1 MRVFL
6 TGATGFIGQRLALAL
21 RQLDHEVV
29 ALVRRPQA
37 AQALVDAGVQLAPGD
52 LTHRDSIRAGMQRAD
67 AVIHTAA
74 WYKVGVRDSSPAYP
88 TNVQGTRF
96 VLEAMRDLGIP
107 RGIYTSTVGVN
118 SDTHGVMADEDY
130 RHTGPWLSHYERTKW
145 QAHYEVAQPLIEQ
158 GLPLIILMPGLVYG
172 PGDQGPTHD
181 FMVDFLRRRLPMAPR
196 RTAFSWAHVDDIV
209 QGHVRA
215 LEAARPGQTYLLTGP
230 SHTMQEAIE
239 TLSQLTG
246 LRGPAWKPRP
256 STVRALAAVLG
267 VVGNLAPLPPMMTA
281 EVVRGIAGNTY
292 IGDSSKA
299 QREFG
304 FAPRSLREG
313 MRQTVSWEMRRLG
326 MPIPPALEAEPVPQR
341 DA

>member
-6 TGATGFIGQRLALAL
+6 TGATGFIGQRLAVAL
-21 RQLDHEVV
+21 RKLDHDVV

-37 AQALVDAGVQLAPGD
+37 AQSLVDAGVQLAAGD
-52 LTHRDSIRAGMQRAD
+52 LTDRDSIRAGMQGAE

-88 TNVQGTRF
+88 TNVTGTRF
-96 VLEAMRDLGIP
+96 VLEAMRDLGIS
-107 RGIYTSTVGVN
+107 RGVYTSTVAVN
-118 SDTHGVMADEDY
+118 SDTHGVAADEDY
-130 RHTGPWLSHYERTKW
+130 RHDGPWLSHYERTKW
-145 QAHYEVAQPLIEQ
+145 QAHYEVAQPMIEQ

-181 FMVDFLRRRLPMAPR
+181 FMVDFLRRRLPMAPQ

-209 QGHVRA
+209 QGHVQA
-215 LEAARPGQTYLLTGP
+215 LESARPGQTYLLTGP
-230 SHTMQEAIE
+230 SHTMQQAIDILTE
-239 TLSQLTG
+239 LTG

-256 STVRALAAVLG
+256 STVRAMAAVLQLVG
-267 VVGNLAPLPPMMTA
+267 KVVALPPMMTA

-299 QREFG
+299 QREFA
-304 FAPRSLREG
+304 FAPRGLRDG
-313 MRQTVSWEMRRLG
+313 LRSTVRWEMQRLG
-326 MPIPPALEAEPVPQR
+326 MPIPEALQEAAAVRPGP
-341 DA
+341 